1 MLDIVPSN
9 VPTVLFISSSR
20 SFLLV
25 KECQQFSK
33 HFQIFCFSLFFFSTF
48 DNSHHPQLFLSLFSF
63 FLCGCPYLNVPPL
76 RNRFW
81 RAGSGHSNSTAL
93 QFGFSFRGYLFRV
106 AFRNDSKARARIS
119 RRKKGPCKK
128 NQTLPYIVVQHW
140 LLSSVCSP
148 PLFLR
153 YLFGELSLS
162 LLWRFSSSGTKR
174 NVVGHLLI
182 SLV

>member
-1 MLDIVPSN
+1 MCLTSYPVTSQQ
-9 VPTVLFISSSR
+9 
-20 SFLLV
+20 SFLFPLLV
-25 KECQQFSK
+25 RFFSWK
-33 HFQIFCFSLFFFSTF
+33 NVNNFRNIFKFFVFLYFFFSTF

-63 FLCGCPYLNVPPL
+63 FCVVALIWMSPL
-76 RNRFW
+76 SEIDFDVLGQ
-81 RAGSGHSNSTAL
+81 ASNSAAL
-93 QFGFSFRGYLFRV
+93 QFGYLFRV